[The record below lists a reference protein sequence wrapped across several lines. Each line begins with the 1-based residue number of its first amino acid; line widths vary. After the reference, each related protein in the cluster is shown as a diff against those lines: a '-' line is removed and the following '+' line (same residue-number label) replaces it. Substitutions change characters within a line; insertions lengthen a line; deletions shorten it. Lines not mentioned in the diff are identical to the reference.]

1 MSVSQ
6 SVSLPAS
13 PSAAAPI
20 PSGDGPAAVAPDA
33 PSDQPSAHPL
43 DQPLAVLSWSDP
55 FHWLALGW
63 RDFTREP
70 LIGLFYGS
78 CFVVMGWALLAVFK
92 FAAAYTLALSAG
104 FLLLGPFMCLGLYQV
119 SRALEEGRPVSLWS
133 SMGAWQR
140 KGSAMATFGFILLII
155 EMLWGRSVM
164 VIFAVSFDGVP
175 AFNGSI
181 TQLIS
186 PEYLPFVLT
195 YMAVGALFAGLIYA
209 ITAVSIPMILDQQ
222 VDAISA
228 GLTSLRLVI
237 TQPGVMWLWAFLL
250 AVVVFAGLLPGFL
263 GLLVA
268 GPVAG
273 HASWHAYKAATRAV

>member
-1 MSVSQ
+1 
-6 SVSLPAS
+6 
-13 PSAAAPI
+13 
-20 PSGDGPAAVAPDA
+20 
-33 PSDQPSAHPL
+33 
-43 DQPLAVLSWSDP
+43 
-55 FHWLALGW
+55 
-63 RDFTREP
+63 
-70 LIGLFYGS
+70 
-78 CFVVMGWALLAVFK
+78 
-92 FAAAYTLALSAG
+92 
-104 FLLLGPFMCLGLYQV
+104 
-119 SRALEEGRPVSLWS
+119 
-133 SMGAWQR
+133 
-140 KGSAMATFGFILLII
+140 
-155 EMLWGRSVM
+155 M
-164 VIFAVSFDGVP
+164 VIFAVSFEGVP

-273 HASWHAYKAATRAV
+273 HASWHAYRAATRAV